1 MMAATHCH
9 GADAVFGI
17 DMDHE
22 TIDQGQ
28 SMMIFCASGTAVV
41 LEPEGE

>member
-1 MMAATHCH
+1 MAAAHSH
-9 GADAVFGI
+9 GADAAVGI
-17 DMDHE
+17 DVDYE

-28 SMMIFCASGTAVV
+28 SMMMICNSGTAVV